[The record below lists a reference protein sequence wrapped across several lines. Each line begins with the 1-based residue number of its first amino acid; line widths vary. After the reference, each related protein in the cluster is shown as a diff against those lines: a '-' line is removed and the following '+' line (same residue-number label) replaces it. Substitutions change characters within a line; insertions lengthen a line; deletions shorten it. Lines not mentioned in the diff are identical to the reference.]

1 MASSSKTTSNLSLSD
16 LEQLDDMKYAP
27 KDYDQILQNMLTQE
41 SMCAQTIK
49 MIVEST
55 RYGLNLDVAA
65 EIGSQAGNSGIVPK
79 VVPLTAVMDYYASAG
94 RTSDAFKV
102 FLKMLANGITP
113 NAYTYTVIIKALASC
128 SPRDPNFPHF
138 VKFAKMYFV
147 EMLDKG
153 LQPTPGTYI
162 ALSEKL
168 DEGRDRKEFGELIK
182 AKGFVLP
189 PDDFH
194 TAERDQEI
202 PFITEGLVEAAFRQR
217 KVFEDATKDTN
228 DKEMQ
233 QTFEKMR
240 TNWIVEEAWRMY
252 HGLLKDSQVDQ
263 ANEFYKQNKRGII
276 PDVAIHTVVI
286 EAYANA
292 GKAKGA
298 LKAYKHMLANGVD
311 PNLYTY
317 SILIKALTA
326 DLDFVLTARKY
337 FLEMLD
343 KGIIPNSDI
352 YEAVSKGAKAED
364 REYMEF
370 AEAVLAKG
378 IKVLKEKDVS
388 GKEGDREDLGT
399 ILLMLECGIPCKAES
414 YNMIIRMLAFHN
426 PCPSAVQYAKK
437 YFLQML
443 EKGMQPDSGTY
454 TLVMEAIACQS
465 DSKAKVIEEAREFMK
480 QIKDK
485 GLLLDNPSYFEFHD
499 HLEDAVDTF
508 RMFEYATRTDDEEMK
523 EIFLKWRTN
532 REAVMKFGFDMLSGL
547 VDDGYGDEALELF
560 EPVFE
565 TGIYPP
571 IVLHT
576 AIIQA
581 YVDAGKMK
589 GAFEA
594 YLRMLAAKITPNFY
608 TYSVLIKALSADPNL
623 FKSAKVNLLDM
634 MKKKMHPNAGTY
646 TAVFEGFAR
655 QGDKGVEE
663 GREFLNEMKGN
674 GFEPNEGAVREVL
687 RGRKGEVVEG
697 VMEILFDKSHLPC
710 VSSLTNRFQN
720 IMQ

>member
-16 LEQLDDMKYAP
+16 LKQLDDMKYAP

-49 MIVEST
+49 MIVELT

-65 EIGSQAGNSGIVPK
+65 EIGSQAGNNGIVPK
-79 VVPLTAVMDYYASAG
+79 
-94 RTSDAFKV
+94 
-102 FLKMLANGITP
+102 MLANEITP
-113 NAYTYTVIIKALASC
+113 NAYTYTMIIKELASC
-128 SPRDPNFPHF
+128 SLRDPNFPHF

-147 EMLDKG
+147 EMLDKR
-153 LQPTPGTYI
+153 LQPTSGTYI
-162 ALSEKL
+162 ALFEKL

-217 KVFEDATKDTN
+217 NVFESATKDTN

-252 HGLLKDSQVDQ
+252 HGLLKDNQVDQ

-292 GKAKGA
+292 GKANGA
-298 LKAYKHMLANGVD
+298 LKAYKHM
-311 PNLYTY
+311 
-317 SILIKALTA
+317 
-326 DLDFVLTARKY
+326 KY

-343 KGIIPNSDI
+343 KRIIPNSDI
-352 YEAVSKGAKAED
+352 YEAMSKGAKAED
-364 REYMEF
+364 MEYMEF
-370 AEAVLAKG
+370 AEAVLAKR
-378 IKVLKEKDVS
+378 IKVLKEKDGDIS
-388 GKEGDREDLGT
+388 GKEGDPEDLET
-399 ILLMLECGIPCKAES
+399 ILLMLEYGIPIKAES
-414 YNMIIRMLAFHN
+414 YNMIIKMHAFHN
-426 PCPSAVQYAKK
+426 LCPSAVQYAKK

-465 DSKAKVIEEAREFMK
+465 DSKTKVIEEAIEFMK

-485 GLLLDNPSYFEFHD
+485 GLVLDNPSYFEFHD

-508 RMFEYATRTDDEEMK
+508 RMFEYATRIDDEEMK
-523 EIFLKWRTN
+523 EIFLKWRID

-547 VDDGYGDEALELF
+547 VDDSYGDEAFELF

-565 TGIYPP
+565 TGIYPSF
-571 IVLHT
+571 VMHT
-576 AIIQA
+576 TIIQA
-581 YVDAGKMK
+581 YVAAGKIK
-589 GAFEA
+589 GAFDA
-594 YLRMLAAKITPNFY
+594 YLHMLAAKITHNLY

-646 TAVFEGFAR
+646 TAVFEGFTR
-655 QGDKGVEE
+655 QRDKGVEK
-663 GREFLNEMKGN
+663 GREFLNQMKGN
-674 GFEPNEGAVREVL
+674 GFEPDEGAVREVL
-687 RGRKGEVVEG
+687 RGRKGEVVQE

-710 VSSLTNRFQN
+710 VSSLTNRLQN
-720 IMQ
+720 IIQ